1 MEPVEL
7 LRWGDLGGQG
17 PARFL
22 AEGRRHKGLDST
34 AEGQEGPR
42 SWVSG
47 DRDCLNQNKSTQVL
61 SWGGG
66 RMETALTL
74 GSEDMGRSLS
84 PALQPWLGRHCSL
97 ADWADAPPTLLPGHL
112 LSQVPL
118 WQRVVM
124 WQSSGQW
131 DVSRRQWGLLGKL
144 LLYLVKGRDMAVPAF
159 FPTSSLSWTKT
170 WWLEHW
176 QPTVDHEATRLRGG
190 WENSRDSRPDTVV
203 LNLFLTDIFG

>member
-42 SWVSG
+42 SRVSG
-47 DRDCLNQNKSTQVL
+47 DCDCLNQNKSTEVL

-66 RMETALTL
+66 WMETALTL
-74 GSEDMGRSLS
+74 GSEDMGGSLS

-97 ADWADAPPTLLPGHL
+97 ADSADAPTPLLPGHL

-144 LLYLVKGRDMAVPAF
+144 LLYLIKGRDMAVPAL
-159 FPTSSLSWTKT
+159 FPTSSFC
-170 WWLEHW
+170 LEQKHDGW
-176 QPTVDHEATRLRGG
+176 STGSQLRTMKQQDWGEAGKIAEIPG
-190 WENSRDSRPDTVV
+190 
-203 LNLFLTDIFG
+203 LTQLYSTYS